1 MLRSRDILLVLDNFE
16 HVLDAAAAVGELA
29 RGAAGVLV
37 TSREALRVAGEHVY
51 ALEPLRVAMEEGEVA
66 GRQGDATRSP
76 AVELFHQRALESG
89 TSATTLD
96 QDQDAVVDICSHLD
110 GLPLAIELAAAR
122 TSVLSPRG
130 IADRLGKRLSLLTS
144 GTRDADDRHRT
155 LRACIEWSV
164 DPLPGPDRRLLSIL
178 SMFPAGATLQALE
191 IVDAADPV
199 AILDRLEHL
208 VAKSLARREP
218 DPTADRYRLLHVIRE
233 FANDL
238 LELQPDVDDLRA
250 RYVAYYHQAYAREV
264 SVVMWPPRTAAEL
277 HAYRQDLPNARAA
290 LDLCLTTGD
299 INRYADLVVVL
310 ARIWNGMPGSYDEA
324 LIHLA
329 RVVTLGAPVPP
340 VRTIDALLMQ
350 ITLDRHD
357 EDIAGR
363 LQGVRALL
371 AAHPDPLQEM
381 RLAFHDFWVAV
392 DHVDTN
398 RAWESYETA
407 RSAAVASGDPE
418 AVAYVEVLLDGL
430 QPRPADALHRL
441 EEALRTVR
449 RHGNDYLQM
458 LLTTALSGLLLREG
472 NDAEEWSSAREYA
485 RSGEELAR
493 AFYRDDMRVVG
504 LLVQAQVAV
513 LMRDDLDDAVG
524 LARDALWIGRRES
537 EAEAQLASLVVLA
550 AVYAA
555 QGNQAAAVDSY
566 LAAKRIDDERGYG
579 LQASLAW
586 AERAVAPLL
595 DLIGNLPAGEFD
607 AAMARAKPLPVEALL
622 DASLLV
628 R

>member
-1 MLRSRDILLVLDNFE
+1 M
-16 HVLDAAAAVGELA
+16 
-29 RGAAGVLV
+29 GV
-37 TSREALRVAGEHVY
+37 
-51 ALEPLRVAMEEGEVA
+51 
-66 GRQGDATRSP
+66 
-76 AVELFHQRALESG
+76 
-89 TSATTLD
+89 
-96 QDQDAVVDICSHLD
+96 
-110 GLPLAIELAAAR
+110 
-122 TSVLSPRG
+122 
-130 IADRLGKRLSLLTS
+130 
-144 GTRDADDRHRT
+144 
-155 LRACIEWSV
+155 
-164 DPLPGPDRRLLSIL
+164 
-178 SMFPAGATLQALE
+178 
-191 IVDAADPV
+191 
-199 AILDRLEHL
+199 
-208 VAKSLARREP
+208 
-218 DPTADRYRLLHVIRE
+218 
-233 FANDL
+233 
-238 LELQPDVDDLRA
+238 
-250 RYVAYYHQAYAREV
+250 
-264 SVVMWPPRTAAEL
+264 
-277 HAYRQDLPNARAA
+277 
-290 LDLCLTTGD
+290 
-299 INRYADLVVVL
+299 
-310 ARIWNGMPGSYDEA
+310 
-324 LIHLA
+324 
-329 RVVTLGAPVPP
+329 
-340 VRTIDALLMQ
+340 
-350 ITLDRHD
+350 
-357 EDIAGR
+357 
-363 LQGVRALL
+363 
-371 AAHPDPLQEM
+371 
-381 RLAFHDFWVAV
+381 
-392 DHVDTN
+392 
-398 RAWESYETA
+398 
-407 RSAAVASGDPE
+407 
-418 AVAYVEVLLDGL
+418 
-430 QPRPADALHRL
+430 QPRAADALHRL